1 MFDISKINYHQ
12 TDTWPK
18 YNKLCEE
25 EDEIIVEFIKEIY
38 CNGVF
43 AEIERLMNSN
53 EFPKCS
59 GIGHIVLIA
68 ICSVIDSLSAY
79 ANANDGV
86 GVRYKGFIK
95 NYFPEEYRGSEEGI
109 YDVFRCDG
117 VHGWNLHRSMISGER
132 NDRNHLNNKEGI
144 LYLSLYDFFDD
155 LQDAFNNYLNQLVKD
170 KELINNLLN
179 RYKEIRVVVDKIMDN
194 HYTG

>member
-1 MFDISKINYHQ
+1 M
-12 TDTWPK
+12 
-18 YNKLCEE
+18 
-25 EDEIIVEFIKEIY
+25 
-38 CNGVF
+38 
-43 AEIERLMNSN
+43 R
-53 EFPKCS
+53 
-59 GIGHIVLIA
+59 
-68 ICSVIDSLSAY
+68 IDFM
-79 ANANDGV
+79 GV
-86 GVRYKGFIK
+86 GFGRTGSNWLCNCLIEHPEISIPKFNLHTEI